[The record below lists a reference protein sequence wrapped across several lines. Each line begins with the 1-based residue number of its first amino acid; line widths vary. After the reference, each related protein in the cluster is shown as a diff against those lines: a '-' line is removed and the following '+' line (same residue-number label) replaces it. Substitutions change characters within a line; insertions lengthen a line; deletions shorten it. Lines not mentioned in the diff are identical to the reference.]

1 MRPQRIRCGKRMGFI
16 YGAVIVKGS
25 ERRACYTGL
34 QQPSTETAMGTLTIR
49 LDDKLERELNQLA
62 RKQRRTKSEIAREML
77 RRHLFARR
85 LDDIR
90 AKLRP
95 YAEAAGC
102 VTDEDF
108 FRNIS

>member
-1 MRPQRIRCGKRMGFI
+1 
-16 YGAVIVKGS
+16 
-25 ERRACYTGL
+25 
-34 QQPSTETAMGTLTIR
+34 MGTLTIR

-77 RRHLFARR
+77 RRHLLARR

-95 YAEAAGC
+95 YAEAAGY